1 MPAGGYFGEGI
12 AEHYDDDVSDA
23 FDTAVV
29 ETAVDVLVNLSDGGR
44 ALEFGVGTGRIAL
57 PLAARGV
64 PVHGV
69 DLSPAMIRRL
79 KEKPGADR
87 VSTTIGDF
95 ATALA
100 PGEFSL
106 VYLVFNTIMNITS
119 QAGQVACFRNAARHL
134 VPGGRFAVEVMVPEL
149 RRLPPG
155 ERVRPFK
162 LADDSI
168 GFDEYDTAT
177 QTLVSHHIR
186 FDGGKARRRSI
197 PFRYVW
203 PSELD
208 LMAEIAGMEL
218 EYRWGDFRREPF
230 TGESRSHVS
239 VWRRPGGGGEVQRGP

>member
-1 MPAGGYFGEGI
+1 MPADDYFDDAI
-12 AEHYDDDVSDA
+12 AERYDDDVSDA
-23 FDTAVV
+23 FDPAVV
-29 ETAVDVLVNLSDGGR
+29 GPAVDVLVDLAAGGR

-57 PLAARGV
+57 PLAGRGV
-64 PVHGV
+64 PVHGI

-87 VSTTIGDF
+87 ISTTVGSF
-95 ATALA
+95 VTAQA

-106 VYLVFNTIMNITS
+106 IYLLFNTIMNITS

-134 VPGGRFAVEVMVPEL
+134 VPGGRFVVEVMVPEL

-155 ERVRPFK
+155 ERVRAFR

-177 QTLVSHHIR
+177 QTLVSHHMR
-186 FDGGKARRRSI
+186 FEGAEGRRRSI

-208 LMAEIAGMEL
+208 LMALIAGMEL
-218 EYRWGDFRREPF
+218 EYRWGDFRRDPF
-230 TGESRSHVS
+230 TAESRSHVS
-239 VWRRPGGGGEVQRGP
+239 VWRLPADS